1 MSLDKFIFIT
11 GITEHITEHKCITKQ
26 TYLKSQAHYDQNV
39 RLLRK
44 NYQKL
49 NLNYDLDF
57 KVYVS

>member
-11 GITEHITEHKCITKQ
+11 DITEHKCITKQ

-49 NLNYDLDF
+49 NLNYDRE
-57 KVYVS
+57 VC